1 MCKFDVV
8 SGRVTEVHRFINVE
22 LRWAEE
28 YPARERREIW
38 VATPEGQ
45 EVKLVIHSRQM
56 PARVGHQVDVLLLD
70 GRVVGLRNVT
80 TGAQVNFMRVDPPLM
95 WRRSDS
101 LLVAVIP
108 LASLVALLFES
119 VAVPFA
125 GLVLVVVIPAL
136 VLLRRFA
143 TRVRTRRK
151 VDAALE
157 MIVSGWGERWKPF
170 RVK

>member
-8 SGRVTEVHRFINVE
+8 SGRVTEAHRFINVP

-45 EVKLVIHSRQM
+45 EVKLVVHSRQM
-56 PARVGHQVDVLLLD
+56 PARVGHHVDILLLD
-70 GRVVGLRNVT
+70 GRVVGLRNFT
-80 TGAQVNFMRVDPPLM
+80 TGGQVNFMRVDPPLM

-101 LLVAVIP
+101 LLMAVIL
-108 LASLVALLFES
+108 LASFFALLFGS
-119 VAVPFA
+119 FVATFA
-125 GLVLVVVIPAL
+125 GLIPAVVIPVL
-136 VLLRRFA
+136 VSLRRIGS
-143 TRVRTRRK
+143 RVRRRRE

-157 MIVSGWGERWKPF
+157 EIASSWAERRKPF